1 MRGIVR
7 LVFSPVAWE
16 ISQAK
21 LLTQPG
27 VYTIMKCSGDHMK
40 TIGILTVSVLLLF
53 VLSARAQS
61 PAATT
66 PASGTPAPTQP
77 LSVDSRA
84 NAYYY
89 FSAGHLAELQFDMT
103 GNSDQAEQ
111 ALDFYKKALALAP
124 DSSVIHE
131 RLAEV
136 YAETQHLQEA
146 TIEAQAAL
154 QINPNNVSAH
164 RVLAR
169 IYIHQLGDVNPGKV
183 QSQDISKAIEQF
195 EAIQKLRPY
204 DVSSALWLARL
215 YRFEN
220 RHDEAEKVLRSVLQ
234 RNPDSEQALE
244 QLGQLLLDGG
254 RSQEAI
260 QLLQQAASNGASPE
274 IYDLLGNAYTQ
285 VKDYAHAED
294 AYRQAVN
301 EDPDESSHRH
311 GLAQALASEDKYAA
325 ALEQYK
331 KLTELEPGT
340 AENYLRMG
348 QLYRRLGKFD
358 EAESS
363 LLRAKQLAPGSLE
376 VLYSEALLYEDQAR
390 YDDAAKILTDALSG
404 LKSQTDTEENP
415 NALSILDEQL
425 GRVYV
430 EQGNY
435 PAAINTYQQM
445 SQLGPDAKKR
455 AQMLL
460 IDAYRQGHEL
470 DEAISVTKK
479 GLAEAPKDQSL
490 IVTLAMLYGEKG
502 DADAATKL
510 LTPLLQGTSADQEIY
525 LDLAQVQERGRKYDE
540 AAKSAAKA
548 LELARQPSDKVTA
561 YFMFG
566 AIRERQK
573 HYDQAEDQFR
583 KALAIDPDNA
593 AVLNYY
599 GYMLADRGLRLPE
612 ATAMIQH
619 AVSQEPANGA
629 YLDSLG
635 WAFYKQNKLA
645 EAEEYLRKAVA
656 RENNDP
662 TILGHLGDVYLKLGQ
677 NDQAAETYERA
688 LTEWQKASPADYEP
702 DKVSEVDVQ
711 LKNLKRRLAQK
722 SAPDAPKPQ

>member
-1 MRGIVR
+1 MD
-7 LVFSPVAWE
+7 
-16 ISQAK
+16 
-21 LLTQPG
+21 
-27 VYTIMKCSGDHMK
+27 CSGDYMK
-40 TIGILTVSVLLLF
+40 TIGTAALAALLL
-53 VLSARAQS
+53 SAPLAQAQS
-61 PAATT
+61 ASKT
-66 PASGTPAPTQP
+66 PSSASSSSAPS
-77 LSVDSRA
+77 SVDTRA

-89 FSAGHLAELQFDMT
+89 FSTGHLAELQFDMT
-103 GNSDQAEQ
+103 GSTDQAEQ
-111 ALDFYKKALALAP
+111 AIDLYQKALELTP

-136 YAETQHLQEA
+136 YAKTQHLHEA
-146 TIEAQAAL
+146 TLEAQAAL
-154 QINPNNVSAH
+154 QIDPNNVSAH

-169 IYIHQLGDVNPGKV
+169 IYVHQLGDANPGQA
-183 QSQDISKAIEQF
+183 QSDDIAKAIEQF
-195 EAIQKLRPY
+195 EAIQKLQPY
-204 DVSSALWLARL
+204 DVGSALWLARL

-220 RHDEAEKVLRSVLQ
+220 RHDEAEKVLRSVLE

-244 QLGQLLLDGG
+244 QLSQLLIDGG

-260 QLLQQAASNGASPE
+260 QLLQQSTSDGASPE
-274 IYDLLGNAYTQ
+274 IYDLLGDAYTQ
-285 VKDYAHAED
+285 AKDYAKAET
-294 AYRQAVN
+294 AYRQAVE
-301 EDPDESSHRH
+301 EDPDDPSHRH
-311 GLAQALASEDKYAA
+311 GLAQTLTSEDKYEA

-331 KLTELEPGT
+331 KLAELEPGT

-358 EAESS
+358 QAESS

-376 VLYSEALLYEDQAR
+376 VLYSEALLYEDQGR
-390 YDDAAKILTDALSG
+390 YNDAVKILTDAISG
-404 LKSQTDTEENP
+404 LKTQSAGDENP
-415 NALSILDEQL
+415 SALSILDEQL

-435 PAAINTYQQM
+435 SAAISTYQQM
-445 SQLGPDAKKR
+445 GQLGPDAKKR
-455 AQMLL
+455 AQMLM
-460 IDAYRQGHEL
+460 IDAYRQSHNL
-470 DEAISVTKK
+470 DEAISVTQKA
-479 GLAEAPKDQSL
+479 LAETPKDQSL
-490 IVTLAMLYGEKG
+490 TITLAMLYGEKG
-502 DADAATKL
+502 DADSATKL
-510 LTPLLQGTSADQEIY
+510 LTPLLQGTDADQEIY

-540 AAKSAAKA
+540 AAQSASKA
-548 LELARQPSDKVTA
+548 LELANKPSDKVTA
-561 YFMFG
+561 YFMMG
-566 AIRERQK
+566 AISERQK

-612 ATAMIQH
+612 ATAMIQQ

-635 WAFYKQNKLA
+635 WAFYKQNKLT

-656 RENNDP
+656 RENDDP

-688 LTEWQKASPADYEP
+688 LTEWQKASPADYEA
-702 DKVSEVDVQ
+702 DKVNEVDAQ

-722 SAPDAPKPQ
+722 SAPDTPKPQ